1 MHFLEKKYRK
11 TDGDLINLHLCTK
24 NLDDMIYS
32 SWHIERDRLKFEI
45 LGHFLPFYL
54 PPSKFWKNEKNCWRC
69 HHFTHVYQKSQSY
82 DMVPEMR
89 SDTDRLFCH
98 LGPFCALL
106 PIRVVCASPQSAE
119 WKFWENEK
127 NNRIYYWFTLVYHKW
142 QSYHV

>member
-32 SWHIERDRLKFEI
+32 SWDIERDRLKFEI
-45 LGHFLPFYL
+45 LGHFLPFYP

-69 HHFTHVYQKSQSY
+69 HHFTRVPKITIIWYGSWDAEWDRQSIL
-82 DMVPEMR
+82 
-89 SDTDRLFCH
+89 SFGAILC
-98 LGPFCALL
+98 
-106 PIRVVCASPQSAE
+106 IRVVCASPQSAE
-119 WKFWENEK
+119 SKFWENEK